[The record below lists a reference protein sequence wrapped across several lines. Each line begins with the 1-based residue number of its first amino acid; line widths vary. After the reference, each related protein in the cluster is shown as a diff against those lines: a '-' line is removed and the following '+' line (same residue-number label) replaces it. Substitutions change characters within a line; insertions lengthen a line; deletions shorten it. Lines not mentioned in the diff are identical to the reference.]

1 MGGFFAS
8 PVGVGHLVES
18 AFTSLRP
25 DVRRLSCVG
34 PCLLEVGSSGKLMHS
49 LRRST
54 HTQMPGLFGGRIGGE
69 ARLPAGLRGRQ
80 RRWSSTAKAARRGG
94 LSPPA
99 FAPGCPT
106 SMLVPNFQGRSA
118 RRATAASLHPSKPA
132 PTIKSFP
139 PKKPHTPLE
148 GPSSLHHRPQNR
160 LESPTSRHHPHPASK
175 NEALSTR
182 CPTPRPG
189 NEADLGQSGEG
200 IGVRTRRQAQTNWRF
215 VEHWQRSHGTDEPSE
230 WPRDGLLPDRKAKP
244 RTQPITN
251 PIRERKRPHH
261 KGASAASDRTKSKR
275 SAANRKRSAS
285 KRTSDSAPRYRFRYW
300 PTSHSK
306 VFLGGP
312 VQGSRRRSQSTE
324 SFWSTSM

>member
-215 VEHWQRSHGTDEPSE
+215 VEHWQRSHGADEPAE
-230 WPRDGLLPDRKAKP
+230 WPRDGLLPGRKAK
-244 RTQPITN
+244 Q
-251 PIRERKRPHH
+251 RPHPSQIP
-261 KGASAASDRTKSKR
+261 KGSAATEPQGSKRSAATEPKAQRSKRTESKR
-275 SAANRKRSAS
+275 SAANLEL
-285 KRTSDSAPRYRFRYW
+285 APRVQLDMCVKALNGQVG
-300 PTSHSK
+300 TSNRHTNV
-306 VFLGGP
+306 VFIDIEGLALGLHC
-312 VQGSRRRSQSTE
+312 
-324 SFWSTSM
+324 